1 MEQKRIH
8 LFISGGVQG
17 VGYRAWFRREAL
29 KSGVSGW
36 VRNRGDKT
44 VEAICEGDI
53 AALKRLIELAKQGPP
68 VAQIDNIDVAWETAR
83 GEFIGFEIK
92 LTS

>member
-1 MEQKRIH
+1 MEQKRIK
-8 LFISGGVQG
+8 LFITGDVQG

-36 VRNRGDKT
+36 VKNRSDMT
-44 VEAICEGDI
+44 VEAVCEGD
-53 AALKRLIELAKQGPP
+53 AEALKRLIELAKQGPP
-68 VAQIDNIDVAWETAR
+68 VAQIDNIDVAWEIAR

-92 LTS
+92 STT